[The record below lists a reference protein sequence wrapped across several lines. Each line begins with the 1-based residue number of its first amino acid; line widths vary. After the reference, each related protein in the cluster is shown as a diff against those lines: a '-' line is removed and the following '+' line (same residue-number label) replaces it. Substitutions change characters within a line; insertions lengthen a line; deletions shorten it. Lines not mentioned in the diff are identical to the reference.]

1 MSSRAGKGEG
11 SIYQRSDG
19 RWAGSTFVRLTDGQR
34 KRVHVYAATRR
45 EAHEKL
51 TAILVQDRRGIRTPV
66 TEWTV
71 GAYLDHWLESVVKV
85 KDRPRTYELYEQ
97 TVRTYLKPT
106 IGQVKL
112 RELTIDQTQRMLNK
126 TIDDMGGITRTVHR
140 IRSTLRSALS
150 RAEREELIVR
160 NVAKL
165 VELPSYQRKRI
176 TPWTAEETLEF
187 LKAAQGHRWYAAYLM
202 LLSYGMRRGEVLGL
216 RWRDV
221 NFDAATV
228 RVEQQ
233 LQRVGRTLQTGT
245 VKTEAGRRLLP
256 MIEPVGYA
264 LLDLWNKRY
273 GTTNPTEDTA
283 SVAETIADES
293 MRDLIF
299 LSSTGTPIDPKNFVR
314 TFHEIREKAGLPRI
328 TVHHTRHTAAT
339 MLKNLGVPARD
350 AQLILGHAHI
360 TTTQQLYQHGDIK
373 GQTRALG
380 SIGALLTGT
389 AAVKTAVTEELST
402 GQSTEIDALTPGGPS
417 GDRTHDTLLKRL
429 TLTLDSSLA
438 TSVINRCLSSA
449 QRHMLGCVAVKS
461 AVNGIVIHSDR
472 QRLDNARALAIAARG
487 AQVEHLRLLSFP
499 FNLLPTHRAPAD
511 RNGSDQ
517 RGAAA

>member
-1 MSSRAGKGEG
+1 MSSRSGNGEG
-11 SIYQRSDG
+11 SLYQRADG
-19 RWAGSTFVRLTDGQR
+19 RWAGSVYVQLTDGRR

-45 EAHEKL
+45 DAHDKL
-51 TAILVQDRRGIRTPV
+51 TAIIVKDRRGLRTPV

-85 KDRPRTYELYEQ
+85 KNRPRTYELYEQ

-140 IRSTLRSALS
+140 IRGTLRSALS

-160 NVAKL
+160 NTAKL
-165 VELPSYQRKRI
+165 VELPTYQRKRI
-176 TPWTAEETLEF
+176 TPWTAEQTLEF
-187 LKAAQGHRWYAAYLM
+187 LKAAQGHRWYGAYLM

-221 NFDAATV
+221 DFDAATV

-233 LQRVGRTLQTGT
+233 LQRVGKTLQTGT

-264 LLDLWNKRY
+264 LLDLWNERY
-273 GTTNPTEDTA
+273 GTTNPAENAA
-283 SVAETIADES
+283 SDADDS
-293 MRDLIF
+293 MRDLVF

-380 SIGALLTGT
+380 SVGALLTGT

-402 GQSTEIDALTPGGPS
+402 GQSTEIDALTSGGPS
-417 GDRTHDTLLKRL
+417 GDRTHDTLLKSLML
-429 TLTLDSSLA
+429 TKVSNPA
-438 TSVINRCLSSA
+438 TPVIS
-449 QRHMLGCVAVKS
+449 HIMLCTRQHFLGWVAVRF
-461 AVNGIVIHSDR
+461 AVKARISRTDR
-472 QRLDNARALAIAARG
+472 QRLNDSIVLARAARDV
-487 AQVEHLRLLSFP
+487 QTERLRLASFP
-499 FNLLPTHRAPAD
+499 FNLLPLPE
-511 RNGSDQ
+511 
-517 RGAAA
+517 RGTRTYETPEDIHNEAAA